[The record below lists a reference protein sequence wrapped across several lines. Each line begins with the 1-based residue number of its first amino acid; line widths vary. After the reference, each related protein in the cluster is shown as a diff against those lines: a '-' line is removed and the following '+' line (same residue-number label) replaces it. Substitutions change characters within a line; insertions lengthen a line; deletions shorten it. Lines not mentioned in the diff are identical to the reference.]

1 MKEAGLWEGLQDHK
15 VHCHL
20 CCFHCKIAD
29 GKRGVCGVRENSGG
43 TLYSLNY
50 GRVIAQNID
59 PIEKKPLF
67 HFQPGTTS
75 YSVATVGCNFRCLHC
90 QNFEIS
96 QMPRETGKVAGEE
109 VPPGEVVRGAEAFG
123 CSSIAYTYTEPT
135 IFFEYARDCGVPAR
149 AKGLKNVFVTNGYM
163 TRECID
169 ELTGFLD
176 GANVDVKSF
185 DEGFYK
191 KVCGARLAPVLESV
205 EYMRS
210 VGIWV
215 EVTTLIIPTLNDSE
229 KGLRNIARWLYKTD
243 RSIPWHI
250 SAFYPTY
257 KLLDIQPTPRSIVDR
272 AREIG
277 LEEGLRYV
285 YTGNVPGDPGES
297 TYCYDCNEV
306 LIERFGFT
314 VRRNA
319 IKDSGCPKCG
329 AVVDGVEMS
338 AVEAYGDKL

>member
-1 MKEAGLWEGLQDHK
+1 MKEARLWRGLEKGK
-15 VHCHL
+15 VDCYL
-20 CCFHCKIAD
+20 CSFHCKIAD
-29 GKRGVCGVRENSGG
+29 GKRGVCGVRENRGG

-50 GRVIAQNID
+50 GRIIAQHVD

-75 YSVATVGCNFRCLHC
+75 YSIATVGCNFRCLHC

-109 VPPGEVVRGAEAFG
+109 VPSQKVVQGAVAFG

-135 IFFEYARDCGVPAR
+135 IFFEYAQDCGVPAR
-149 AKGLKNVFVTNGYM
+149 EKGLTNVFVTNGYM

-169 ELTGFLD
+169 ELRGFLD
-176 GANVDVKSF
+176 AANVDVKSY

-191 KVCGARLAPVLESV
+191 KVCGAKLAPVLDTV

-210 VGIWV
+210 AGIWV

-229 KGLRNIARWLYKTD
+229 EELKKIAKWIFTTD
-243 RSIPWHI
+243 KSIPWHI
-250 SAFYPTY
+250 SAFYPAY
-257 KLLDIQPTPRSIVDR
+257 KLLEVPPTPRAIVDR

-297 TYCYDCNEV
+297 TYCYNCKEV
-306 LIERFGFT
+306 LIERFGFE
-314 VRRNA
+314 VRKNS
-319 IKDSGCPKCG
+319 IKESRCPNCSTE
-329 AVVDGVEMS
+329 VDGVEM
-338 AVEAYGDKL
+338 